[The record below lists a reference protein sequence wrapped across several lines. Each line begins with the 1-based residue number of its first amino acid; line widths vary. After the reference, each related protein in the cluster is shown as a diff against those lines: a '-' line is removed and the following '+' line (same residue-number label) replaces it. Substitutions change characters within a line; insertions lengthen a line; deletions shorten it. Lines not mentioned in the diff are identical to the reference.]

1 MQSVCMGK
9 SRPEGFWGR
18 FFWSQLGFWSQAI
31 SITGAS
37 QHHWSFSVHHW
48 SFSALHRT
56 SRRSSRPHEASW
68 RLRRFTAQ
76 PGFSYTSRFGYSF
89 WLQLWLQD
97 FPRTAMFF
105 YRFICFISLVANVAK
120 KSSKSFWDREDPCIR
135 NAQLRSRPEKFL
147 RPFFLPTSGILA
159 TALSVTGASQRPP
172 CVTGA
177 SPSGRALWP
186 GDLRAS
192 ARTPYGCACPGLRS
206 VQRHKYQQIHWSGGH
221 EDRD

>member
-1 MQSVCMGK
+1 
-9 SRPEGFWGR
+9 
-18 FFWSQLGFWSQAI
+18 
-31 SITGAS
+31 
-37 QHHWSFSVHHW
+37 
-48 SFSALHRT
+48 
-56 SRRSSRPHEASW
+56 
-68 RLRRFTAQ
+68 
-76 PGFSYTSRFGYSF
+76 
-89 WLQLWLQD
+89 
-97 FPRTAMFF
+97 MFF

-159 TALSVTGASQRPP
+159 TGPQRHWSFSASTGASRRITGASQRSP

-177 SPSGRALWP
+177 SPSGRVLWP

-192 ARTPYGCACPGLRS
+192 AASARTLYGCACPGLRS
-206 VQRHKYQQIHWSGGH
+206 VQRHKYQCIHWSGGH